1 MFGKKKILSAI
12 AIMLAGIIVCASG
25 AGCTPGDGGTE
36 KIDETKTQLYV
47 ASYNG
52 GAGNVW
58 IANMK
63 KAFEEECKDEI
74 FEEGKKGVQVILSP
88 YLKDEITGYTLYSK
102 MSTYNYDVY
111 FTTTP
116 REEIVNGNMLI
127 SLDDFI
133 DEPIGFGE
141 TTTIREK
148 MLPYYLEQG
157 YWAQNGKIYYIPTTQ
172 THFGLSCYDVDLFE
186 EKQFFISAE
195 STENNLKWTGT
206 GKKSAGADGIEGTY
220 DDGLP
225 VTESEYKALLKRI
238 KSRGVKP
245 YTWAGQY
252 PNYMNAFVFN
262 LDYSY
267 DNGARARAYK
277 SLTGSVYNTAGE
289 KVDIN
294 AQNGYLTAD
303 SKGALEALELT
314 EELVNRN
321 NGYYS
326 QNAFKTTQNQIKA
339 QNEFLLSAKTNER
352 IAMIIEGSWWE
363 NEALAMFE
371 QMSKGPDNEKY
382 AYKTRRF
389 GAMLSPRLD
398 ASLVEDKTVKTILT
412 SNSTAFIPV
421 YSSKQELAKK
431 FLKYFCTD
439 KALRAY
445 NVTTGIGLAYDYDLT
460 DDEYDSLSYYA
471 QNVYDIFKS
480 DKILKNK
487 EDRISDVFKNRQ
499 GKHYP
504 YFYSS
509 NCVGGGKEEV
519 SCPFNTF
526 YSYADMTA
534 EKYFGGMKEIYGL
547 LWSELMKNSI

>member
-1 MFGKKKILSAI
+1 
-12 AIMLAGIIVCASG
+12 
-25 AGCTPGDGGTE
+25 
-36 KIDETKTQLYV
+36 
-47 ASYNG
+47 
-52 GAGNVW
+52 
-58 IANMK
+58 
-63 KAFEEECKDEI
+63 
-74 FEEGKKGVQVILSP
+74 
-88 YLKDEITGYTLYSK
+88 
-102 MSTYNYDVY
+102 
-111 FTTTP
+111 
-116 REEIVNGNMLI
+116 
-127 SLDDFI
+127 
-133 DEPIGFGE
+133 
-141 TTTIREK
+141 
-148 MLPYYLEQG
+148 
-157 YWAQNGKIYYIPTTQ
+157 
-172 THFGLSCYDVDLFE
+172 
-186 EKQFFISAE
+186 
-195 STENNLKWTGT
+195 
-206 GKKSAGADGIEGTY
+206 
-220 DDGLP
+220 
-225 VTESEYKALLKRI
+225 
-238 KSRGVKP
+238 
-245 YTWAGQY
+245 
-252 PNYMNAFVFN
+252 MNAFVFN